1 MIVKFKEYKMVIWDF
16 DGVIKESI
24 DIKSKAFE
32 KLFKPFGEK
41 VSKRVKTHHEKNG
54 GLSRFEKI
62 PIYLSWTDKK
72 ITKEII
78 EKLCKQFGDLVF
90 DGVINS
96 KESIERLRAFVSS
109 VSD

>member
-41 VSKRVKTHHEKNG
+41 VTKRVKTHHEKNNCFFNI
-54 GLSRFEKI
+54 SYWDI
-62 PIYLSWTDKK
+62 HD
-72 ITKEII
+72 
-78 EKLCKQFGDLVF
+78 C
-90 DGVINS
+90 S
-96 KESIERLRAFVSS
+96 K
-109 VSD
+109 